1 MRAGLGFDA
10 HRFGGEAPL
19 VLCGVVIEDAPGVE
33 ATSDGDVATHA
44 VIDALLGG
52 TSLGDLGSF
61 YPSSDSRWRDVSS
74 VDVLLEDAMQRL
86 SRTGWRPVNVD
97 VTIVAQSVRIAP
109 HRSEMRARLA
119 TVLQLPESAVSVKA
133 TTTDGM
139 GWMGRGEG
147 IAALAVASLTST
159 E

>member
-1 MRAGLGFDA
+1 
-10 HRFGGEAPL
+10 
-19 VLCGVVIEDAPGVE
+19 
-33 ATSDGDVATHA
+33 
-44 VIDALLGG
+44 
-52 TSLGDLGSF
+52 
-61 YPSSDSRWRDVSS
+61 
-74 VDVLLEDAMQRL
+74 MQRL